1 MRFLAARTA
10 SPMASATSSSVPA
23 GNWFARITPTPARS
37 PPSPWRWQ
45 APTRSC
51 VRPRPR
57 CSVHGSAPP
66 RGTSN
71 AAGVRQLRR
80 RPWRRSRWPLSRA
93 RSSCAGPIEVPRP
106 SSRPRPMSSERC
118 RMPSLAPIRAKA
130 EERRRCPDVPQG
142 ENRPMPEVRLR
153 CGPVEY
159 TDTGGNG
166 PVVLLVGGL
175 LIGPSVWKEV
185 VTELRP
191 EFRCIVPALPWG
203 THRQPM
209 LPGTDLSLAGQARIL
224 AELVDDLRLDQVT
237 LVENDTAMAQVLMAG
252 HPESIVRVAFVSCET
267 WSNNPPG
274 LPGRSVALAAAVP
287 GGLYLAMQ
295 QMRLR
300 AFQRSP
306 FAFGRMAKHGI
317 SQRMLDSGLRP
328 AITHSGVRRDL
339 A

>member
-1 MRFLAARTA
+1 
-10 SPMASATSSSVPA
+10 
-23 GNWFARITPTPARS
+23 
-37 PPSPWRWQ
+37 
-45 APTRSC
+45 
-51 VRPRPR
+51 
-57 CSVHGSAPP
+57 
-66 RGTSN
+66 
-71 AAGVRQLRR
+71 
-80 RPWRRSRWPLSRA
+80 
-93 RSSCAGPIEVPRP
+93 
-106 SSRPRPMSSERC
+106 
-118 RMPSLAPIRAKA
+118 
-130 EERRRCPDVPQG
+130 
-142 ENRPMPEVRLR
+142 MPEVRLR

-267 WSNNPPG
+267 WSNYPPG
-274 LPGRSVALAAAVP
+274 LPGRSLALAAALP

-295 QMRLR
+295 QMRLH

-306 FAFGRMAKHGI
+306 FAFGQMAKHGI
-317 SQRMLDSGLRP
+317 SRQMLDSWLRP

-339 A
+339 AKYARSVRASRQVLKAAMKGLSTLSCPALVVWATEDRVMPIATGRGLAATIPSARFVEIDDSYTLIPLDQPVRLAQQIMLFIADSA